1 MTKLLLTAFLAW
13 GGITAA
19 TAGSRWQ
26 TPAEQMERLDRGI
39 VVTPGQN
46 GGRFVSWR
54 LLGTDHKDVTFD
66 VVRNGTVIA
75 SRLASATSYQDNGGQ
90 ASDSYAVVARLDG
103 EVLETAAAVH
113 AWSDMYVS
121 ITLDRPAAGSNYQ
134 YTPNDMSVGDVDGD
148 GQYELFVKWDPSN
161 SKDNANT
168 GHSAACLI
176 DCYRLDGTK
185 LWRVNL
191 GANIRAGA
199 HYTQFMVYDFDGD
212 GRAEMMCKTAPGSL
226 DGKGAY
232 VSAAAD
238 DATIKA
244 TDNAASYDN
253 GGRILS
259 GPEFLT
265 VFDGLTGGARHTIWY
280 NPNRA
285 GNYGKAE
292 NYPSNSSFWGD
303 TNGNRGDRHLAAV
316 AHLDKGARTASG
328 IFCRGYYT
336 RAYVWAVDYSGGK
349 LRHRWLHCSSS
360 KTAYSVTDA
369 HFSTSSYT
377 NASSTSGEGSATMY
391 ANGNHN
397 ISIADVDADGKD
409 EIIWGSAACDDNGHL
424 LYGVGF
430 GHGDAMHLADLIPD
444 RPGLEVFDVH
454 ENKGT
459 YAWDVHDAATG
470 EVLLKGGPSGVDNGR
485 GLAAQVSPDHR
496 ESFFSSAADNQT
508 RSCATG
514 AVVSEYGPLI
524 NNFRIF
530 WDGDLQ
536 EELLGDISNH
546 NHPILEKWNGN
557 GYSRMYPKRNTNL
570 YSIGNSASCNGTKG
584 TPCLQADIL
593 GDWRE
598 EMIFYDETDPSKI
611 NIFTTNVPTGYRVP
625 TLMHDHVYRM
635 GVAWQ
640 NVAYNQPPHLGFYLP
655 DYIASLMGGD
665 DSGEGAATEGAV
677 VYEQDYEQQKD
688 ATAWRFV
695 GVQRGDLTLQ
705 TGDAA
710 QGQYIQFSLPASVN
724 STAVY
729 SLATSGGLDSYVL
742 TFDLALTAGN
752 RDGSQFVVMTE
763 GGNYNVPSGSPQW
776 FSYAAHNNNLHSL
789 LFIDIPANGSAVALN
804 YDGANVAELA
814 TGGWLTYRLKVD
826 GQKRTVDYTVTPKG
840 GKSVVAKGTYTLPAG
855 TTSTRLQ
862 GFYYLA
868 GRYYGSMKI
877 DNVKVTEMPV
887 EPVTVYE
894 QDYEQQKDAAA
905 WAFTNGVTR
914 GDLTLQTGDAAQ
926 GQYIQFSLPG
936 GVNSTPVYTL
946 VSSGDNDSYQLSFDL
961 ALKAGSK
968 DGSQFVV
975 MTQGGKYQVPQS
987 NYWFSYAGYNANL
1000 HSLLFIDIPAN
1011 GSAAAINYDSTDL
1024 ADLAT
1029 DAWQHYLLKVD
1040 GEKRTVDYTITQK
1053 STGGIVKK
1061 GTYTLPAGTTS
1072 TRLQGFYYL
1081 AGRYY
1086 GAMRIDNIRITVDPA
1101 PQQPQPLPGDVN
1113 DDGSVDKSDLAT
1125 ILSVIANK
1133 EKAQQAD
1140 INGDGVANI
1149 ADILTLIGILVGR

>member
-1 MTKLLLTAFLAW
+1 MTKLLFTAILFCS
-13 GGITAA
+13 GIVIATAA
-19 TAGSRWQ
+19 SRWN
-26 TPAEQMERLDRGI
+26 TPTEQMERLDRGV

-54 LLGTDHKDVTFD
+54 LLGTDDKDVTFD

-75 SRLASATSYQDNGGQ
+75 SRLANATSYQDNDGQ
-90 ASDSYAVVARLDG
+90 ANDSYKVVARLDG
-103 EVLETAAAVH
+103 VEQETATAVCS
-113 AWSDMYVS
+113 WTDMYTS
-121 ITLDRPAAGSNYQ
+121 IQLDRPAGGNDYE

-168 GHSAACLI
+168 GHSAACII

-191 GANIRAGA
+191 GLNIRAGA

-212 GRAEMMCKTAPGSL
+212 GRAEMMCKTAPGTM
-226 DGKGAY
+226 DGKGSY
-232 VSAAAD
+232 VSSAAD
-238 DATIKA
+238 DSVIKS
-244 TDNAASYDN
+244 TDNSASFDS

-265 VFDGLTGGARHTIWY
+265 VFDGLTGDARHTIWY

-285 GNYGKAE
+285 GNYGKAD
-292 NYPSNSSFWGD
+292 NYPSSSSFWGD

-316 AHLDKGARTASG
+316 AHLDKGAKTASA

-336 RAYVWAVDYSGGK
+336 RAYIWAVDYSDGK

-360 KTAYSVTDA
+360 KTAYSVTNA
-369 HFSTSSYT
+369 NFNTSTYSNSV
-377 NASSTSGEGSATMY
+377 STSGQGSATMY
-391 ANGNHN
+391 DNGNHN
-397 ISIADVDADGKD
+397 ISIADVDGDGKD
-409 EIIWGSAACDDNGHL
+409 EIVWGSAACDDNGRL
-424 LYGVGF
+424 LYAVGF

-454 ENKGT
+454 EDKGT

-485 GLAAQVSPDHR
+485 GLAAQVSADHR

-536 EELLGDISNH
+536 EELLGDISRH
-546 NHPILEKWNGN
+546 NQPILEKWNGN

-570 YSIGNSASCNGTKG
+570 YGIGNSMTINGTKG
-584 TPCLQADIL
+584 VPCLQADIL

-598 EMIFYDETDPSKI
+598 EMVFYDGSDPSKI

-640 NVAYNQPPHLGFYLP
+640 NVAYNQPPHLGIYLP
-655 DYIASLMGGD
+655 DYIAGLNDD
-665 DSGEGAATEGAV
+665 DSGESTDNEAVV
-677 VYEQDYEQQKD
+677 VYEQDYEQEND
-688 ATAWRFV
+688 ASTWRFV

-705 TGDAA
+705 TGDAT
-710 QGQYIQFSLPASVN
+710 QGQFIQFSLPGSVN

-729 SLATSGGLDSYVL
+729 SLASSGELDSYVL
-742 TFDLALTAGN
+742 TFDLALNSGN
-752 RDGSQFVVMTE
+752 KDGSQFVVMTE

-776 FSYAAHNNNLHSL
+776 FSYAAQNNNLHSL
-789 LFIDIPANGSAVALN
+789 LFLDIPANSSAVNIN

-826 GQKRTVDYTVTPKG
+826 GEKRSVTYTVMPKG
-840 GKSVVAKGTYTLPAG
+840 GKNVVTKGTYALPAG
-855 TTSTRLQ
+855 TTSTRLL
-862 GFYYLA
+862 GFYSLV
-868 GRYYGSMKI
+868 GRYYGAMKI
-877 DNVKVTEMPV
+877 DNIKVTEIPV

-894 QDYEQQKDAAA
+894 QDYEQENDASS
-905 WAFTNGVTR
+905 WSFTNGVTR
-914 GDLTLQTGDAAQ
+914 GDLTLQVGDAAQ
-926 GQYIQFSLPG
+926 GQYIQFSLPS
-936 GVNSTPVYTL
+936 GVNSTPVYSL

-961 ALKAGSK
+961 ALKAGNK
-968 DGSQFVV
+968 DASQFVV

-1000 HSLLFIDIPAN
+1000 HSLLFLDIPAN
-1011 GSAAAINYDSTDL
+1011 SSAVALNYDGTDL

-1029 DAWQHYLLKVD
+1029 DAWQHYVLKVD
-1040 GEKRTVDYTITQK
+1040 GEKRIVDYTVTQK
-1053 STGGIVKK
+1053 STGGIIKQ
-1061 GTYTLPAGTTS
+1061 GTYALPDGTTS

-1086 GAMRIDNIRITVDPA
+1086 GAMRIDNIQITIDPT
-1101 PQQPQPLPGDVN
+1101 PQQPQLLSGDIN
-1113 DDGSVDKSDLAT
+1113 GDGSVDKIDVRA
-1125 ILSVIANK
+1125 ILNLISNK
-1133 EKAQQAD
+1133 ETAPQAD
-1140 INGDGVANI
+1140 LNGDGVVNI
-1149 ADILTLIGILVGR
+1149 ADILILISILAVQ